1 MSFQRRV
8 GTGVDRNRGA
18 LPFHQ
23 IGNDDRPLRILVP
36 LPAGEALWISWTLK
50 PGLRVA
56 GHTRDD
62 IAVEITPM
70 TNSTTRWNYWSADAL
85 KTPDMASDIDENS
98 FAPIRT
104 KRQIEK
110 DHFLFEVFSESGDLL
125 NRIAI
130 VIATPALYARL
141 SGSPAP
147 LPTVPADA
155 YGGWRLP

>member
-8 GTGVDRNRGA
+8 GTGVDRNRGS

-23 IGNDDRPLRILVP
+23 IGNDDRALRILVP
-36 LPAGEALWISWTLK
+36 LPAGEALWIAWTLK
-50 PGLRVA
+50 PGLRIA

-62 IAVEITPM
+62 IAVRIAPI
-70 TNSTTRWNYWSADAL
+70 TNSLTQWNLWSADVL
-85 KTPDMASDIDENS
+85 ETPDMASDIDENS
-98 FAPIRT
+98 LAPIRT
-104 KRQIEK
+104 KRQTAE
-110 DHFLFEVFSESGDLL
+110 DHLLFEVFSESGDVL

-130 VIATPALYARL
+130 VIATPALYVRL

-147 LPTVPADA
+147 LPSVPSEA

>member
-56 GHTRDD
+56 RHTRDD

-110 DHFLFEVFSESGDLL
+110 DHFLFEVFSESGDVL

>member
-8 GTGVDRNRGA
+8 GTGVDRNRGS

-62 IAVEITPM
+62 IAVRVAPVTDSI
-70 TNSTTRWNYWSADAL
+70 TRWNFWSADVL
-85 KTPDMASDIDENS
+85 ETPNVASDIDENA

-104 KRQIEK
+104 KKQIEK
-110 DHFLFEVFSESGDLL
+110 DHLLFEVFGESGDVL

-147 LPTVPADA
+147 LPSVPSDA

>member
-8 GTGVDRNRGA
+8 GTGVDRNRGS

-23 IGNDDRPLRILVP
+23 LGNYDRPLRILVP
-36 LPAGEALWISWTLK
+36 LPSGEALWISWTLK
-50 PGLRVA
+50 PGLRVT

-62 IAVEITPM
+62 IAVRIVPVTY
-70 TNSTTRWNYWSADAL
+70 SITRWNLWSADVL
-85 KTPDMASDIDENS
+85 ETPDVASDIDENS
-98 FAPIRT
+98 LTPVRT
-104 KRQIEK
+104 KKQTEK
-110 DHFLFEVFSESGDLL
+110 DHLLFEVFSESGDVL
-125 NRIAI
+125 NQIAV

-147 LPTVPADA
+147 LPSVPSDA